1 MSAEVSFDSSSIQMI
16 LIIGLIVL
24 VGIYFY
30 YENFKLKNKLLEIEF
45 NLSKLNDL
53 IYSENKTVT
62 NTNTNTNTNIENNIN
77 HQSDLIEKEDIYD
90 QKNDILTEEITE
102 NSEWDNIHEQMHKDS
117 MPDIIPNIGPDA
129 TPNDISDIV
138 EESNEKEVNKD
149 TKILDSNQNVEL
161 LDINIDDMLKDIS
174 LDNTEK
180 EEIKDIN
187 YNKMTVSQLKN
198 ILIEKN
204 LPVSGNKTK
213 LVQRILDNSE

>member
-1 MSAEVSFDSSSIQMI
+1 MSTEVSFDSSSIQMI
-16 LIIGLIVL
+16 LIIGLIAL

-62 NTNTNTNTNIENNIN
+62 NENIENNIN
-77 HQSDLIEKEDIYD
+77 PQSNLIEKEDIYD
-90 QKNDILTEEITE
+90 QNNSILNNEITE
-102 NSEWDNIHEQMHKDS
+102 NSEWDNIHEQMNKAMQDVV
-117 MPDIIPNIGPDA
+117 PDDM
-129 TPNDISDIV
+129 PNDMPYDISNVV
-138 EESNEKEVNKD
+138 EELNEKEVNKD
-149 TKILDSNQNVEL
+149 IKTQDSNQDVEL
-161 LDINIDDMLKDIS
+161 LDINLDDMLRDIS

-180 EEIKDIN
+180 DEIKDIN